1 MDFLKLFKKNSIN
14 FSDKIALRFQDLV
27 YSYKELDELSNYICL
42 LLEKNNIKKGDIVGI
57 MMPRNEKILISIIC
71 MKKF

>member
-27 YSYKELDELSNYICL
+27 YSYKELDELSNYI
-42 LLEKNNIKKGDIVGI
+42 
-57 MMPRNEKILISIIC
+57 
-71 MKKF
+71 